1 MYAGAML
8 PASAL
13 ALERLLVRRRELTS
27 ALVYA
32 DAFEHWG
39 PREGPEFERMT
50 QEIATATR
58 EHADLANE
66 LERTVRQSDGAVVR
80 AWAEAHIDL
89 LQRAASATA
98 DEDVQRAAQR
108 HIEAWTKVARGE
120 LAYVDESSAPVQID
134 AARYAGYFG
143 DSPSP

>member
-50 QEIATATR
+50 QEIAAATR
-58 EHADLANE
+58 EHADLTSE
-66 LERTVRQSDGAVVR
+66 LERTVRESEGAVVR

-108 HIEAWTKVARGE
+108 QIEGWTKVARGE
-120 LAYVDESSAPVQID
+120 LDYVDESSARVEVD
-134 AARYAGYFG
+134 TVRYAEHFG
-143 DSPSP
+143 VPPTP